1 MPGADTAVRDGEQVH
16 GGLVQHLGEHQ
27 VLCGLGVVVG
37 GGPVDRAIGE
47 GVDVDGDEDVR
58 IRLISD
64 IAACLQLGVIV
75 GPWTIDVLVGAAGHD
90 DLRTGR
96 GEHVAQRQ
104 GDGEGDILLVDLL
117 ISFVSDG
124 TDVRAAV
131 AGVKADDLA
140 FEYFSGISRY
150 RDLLR
155 GGLFLGSRLL
165 GGRLFGR
172 RILGACCRL
181 CVALFGTLDR
191 DVNDEAVRFSQFC
204 IRTKGKDVDVI
215 DLLRLGEGDVDV
227 GVAVFFRNCGEID
240 GARIHIV
247 LRAAEALL
255 GVL

>member
-37 GGPVDRAIGE
+37 SGAVDRTIGE

-75 GPWTIDVLVGAAGHD
+75 SPWTIDVLVGAAGHD

-124 TDVRAAV
+124 TDVRAAM

-140 FEYFSGISRY
+140 FEYFRASAGTETFC
-150 RDLLR
+150 
-155 GGLFLGSRLL
+155 GGASFSAEGFWAVGFLVVVFS
-165 GGRLFGR
+165 
-172 RILGACCRL
+172 
-181 CVALFGTLDR
+181 AL
-191 DVNDEAVRFSQFC
+191 
-204 IRTKGKDVDVI
+204 
-215 DLLRLGEGDVDV
+215 
-227 GVAVFFRNCGEID
+227 
-240 GARIHIV
+240 
-247 LRAAEALL
+247 AA
-255 GVL
+255 GFV